1 MDMEWLQADVTLSDM
16 TMHYIR
22 TGGDK
27 PALVLAHGFTD
38 NGLCWLPV
46 VQALAQQY
54 DVILPDARG
63 HGLSSRVQAE
73 QVIDFG
79 SDLAEF
85 IQALKLDRPVVGGHS
100 MGGITA
106 SVLGAHFPDL
116 SRALILEDPAWFD
129 PQSARP
135 PKSSDDNP
143 WVKELQGYATLTVE
157 EVMAKGRANSPLWP
171 EIEMRPWA
179 ESKKQVD
186 LNCFKV
192 VDSARELDW
201 KEIARGLRVPTLLV
215 TGEVS
220 KGAIISPEQAQKA
233 TEINPLIQVA
243 HIPGVGHSIRRE
255 NFPGFMT
262 AVTEFLR
269 KL

>member
-46 VQALAQQY
+46 VQVLARDY

-63 HGLSSRVQAE
+63 HGLSSRIQAG
-73 QVIDFG
+73 QSVDRG
-79 SDLAEF
+79 GDLAEF

-100 MGGITA
+100 MGGTTA

-129 PQSARP
+129 LQPARP
-135 PKSSDDNP
+135 PMSSDDNP
-143 WVKELQGYATLTVE
+143 WMNELRGYASQTVE
-157 EVMAKGRANSPLWP
+157 DVMAKGRANNSLWP

-186 LNCFKV
+186 LNCFKA
-192 VDSARELDW
+192 VDVSRERDW
-201 KEIARGLRVPTLLV
+201 KEIVRALRVPTLLI

-220 KGAIISPEQAQKA
+220 KGAIISVEQAQKA

-255 NFPGFMT
+255 GFSGFMA
-262 AVTEFLR
+262 AVSEFLQ